1 MVSGVDGRIDFDP
14 VKITVQMAVTRFPRY
29 RIHRLGKGGGAGHQT
44 GNRNDKFSEF
54 ISHKSF
60 N

>member
-1 MVSGVDGRIDFDP
+1 
-14 VKITVQMAVTRFPRY
+14 MAVTRFPRY